1 VRPRSVRDEHRP
13 REPDTEARGRYDR
26 AVSEGEPGWESAQE
40 EQEPRVLPPRT
51 APEATAALV
60 LGIVAML
67 GMVCL
72 APVGGIVAVV
82 GLVLGY
88 RALEAIKAAPERL
101 GGRGVAIGGLVL
113 SGIAFVLSLVGFA
126 LLVLMVISG
135 S

>member
-1 VRPRSVRDEHRP
+1 M
-13 REPDTEARGRYDR
+13 
-26 AVSEGEPGWESAQE
+26 
-40 EQEPRVLPPRT
+40 LPPRT

-67 GMVCL
+67 GMACL
-72 APVGGIVAVV
+72 PPVGGIVAVV

-101 GGRGVAIGGLVL
+101 GGRSVAIGGLVL

-126 LLVLMVISG
+126 MLVLMAMSG